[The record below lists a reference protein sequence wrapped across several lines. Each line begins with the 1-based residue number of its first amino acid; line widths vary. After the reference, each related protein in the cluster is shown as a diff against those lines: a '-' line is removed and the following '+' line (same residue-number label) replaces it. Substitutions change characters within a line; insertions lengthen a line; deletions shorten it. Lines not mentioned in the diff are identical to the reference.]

1 MREPSGATEPAGV
14 TEPAA
19 LPRPAAA
26 SQPAEANQPLRVMTW
41 NLHALGT
48 PWLTT
53 RRCVDAVVGVL
64 RDTAPDVVGVQE
76 RPLGPLGR
84 WRLRRVARR
93 AGLRVVV
100 GGGASRTTALLVRAD
115 LPSDRVA
122 AYRLPWELPRTRRGA
137 STARVLPAGDPV
149 RVVVVHLGL
158 DAGERERHLRLL
170 LDRIPRT
177 EPWVVLGDINEL
189 PDQPSWRTLLARG
202 LTDAAAYAGPTF
214 PASAPAQRIDAVLV
228 GYGLRVTAARVLDVP
243 AARVASDH
251 LPVVV
256 DLVAGEER

>member
-1 MREPSGATEPAGV
+1 MRQPSGATEPAGV

-137 STARVLPAGDPV
+137 STPRVLAGGEKV

-158 DAGERERHLRLL
+158 DAGERARHLRLL

>member
-1 MREPSGATEPAGV
+1 
-14 TEPAA
+14 
-19 LPRPAAA
+19 
-26 SQPAEANQPLRVMTW
+26 MTW

-53 RRCVDAVVGVL
+53 RRCVDAAVEVL
-64 RDTAPDVVGVQE
+64 RDAAPDVVGVQE

-84 WRLRRVARR
+84 VRLRRFARR

-115 LPSDRVA
+115 LPADTVRA
-122 AYRLPWELPRTRRGA
+122 FRLPWEPPRTRRGA
-137 STARVLPAGDPV
+137 GTARVVGDLGAV
-149 RVVVVHLGL
+149 RVVVIHLGL

-170 LDRIPRT
+170 LGRLPLTDPL
-177 EPWVVLGDINEL
+177 VVLGDLNEL
-189 PDQPSWRTLLARG
+189 PGSPSWRTLLATG
-202 LTDAAAYAGPTF
+202 LTDAAADAGLTF

-243 AARVASDH
+243 AARAASDH
-251 LPVVV
+251 LPVIV
-256 DLVAGEER
+256 DLAAERQR